1 MKEFR
6 MGHNT
11 VAHYSSFEELGKAWG
26 CGRKPKNETKMKEL
40 QNKFSAK
47 HKCKACGHPLTYIGE
62 SIMTCTN
69 ENCKG
74 IKIER
79 EDYEG
84 NTIVSYVTSYELLK
98 DNDSSYANYI
108 FL

>member
-6 MGHNT
+6 LGRNT
-11 VAHYSSFEELGKAWG
+11 TAHYTSFEDMGKAYN
-26 CGRKPKNETKMKEL
+26 CKPKTKNEDKMKEL
-40 QNKFSAK
+40 QSKFIAK
-47 HKCKACGHPLTYIGE
+47 HKCKACDQPLTYIGG
-62 SIMTCTN
+62 SVMTCTN
-69 ENCKG
+69 EKCKG

-84 NTIVSYVTSYELLK
+84 NKIVSYVTSYELLK

-108 FL
+108 FS